1 MVTSTVIVNTTP
13 SCTDLTSICVKG
25 SAAAVQGCLCCCVG
39 VRLPTVPARALCRW
53 MAAQGRRRLLPGQV
67 QVGRGL
73 RRLGSQGGV
82 CSAARIVAEKRS
94 GSRRAARSS
103 NGIEFGAAWRVGGA
117 AAMVP
122 SRPKRRGACATRD
135 TRSALGLTRRRPT
148 RLPASTLYV
157 DMRVAARSRCIL
169 RTGVVILYHGGSH
182 VHFLKR

>member
-1 MVTSTVIVNTTP
+1 MHCLYGRWLTAVTIH

-39 VRLPTVPARALCRW
+39 VRFGTVPARALCRW

-67 QVGRGL
+67 QVRRGL
-73 RRLGSQGGV
+73 RRLGSQWGV

-148 RLPASTLYV
+148 S
-157 DMRVAARSRCIL
+157 AREHTVC
-169 RTGVVILYHGGSH
+169 
-182 VHFLKR
+182 

>member
-1 MVTSTVIVNTTP
+1 MLLRRRAP
-13 SCTDLTSICVKG
+13 SYG
-25 SAAAVQGCLCCCVG
+25 A
-39 VRLPTVPARALCRW
+39 ARALCRW

-67 QVGRGL
+67 QVRRGL
-73 RRLGSQGGV
+73 RRLGSQTQWGV

-148 RLPASTLYV
+148 S
-157 DMRVAARSRCIL
+157 AREHTVC
-169 RTGVVILYHGGSH
+169 
-182 VHFLKR
+182 

>member
-1 MVTSTVIVNTTP
+1 MCEGVSTQE
-13 SCTDLTSICVKG
+13 G
-25 SAAAVQGCLCCCVG
+25 GHGGVG
-39 VRLPTVPARALCRW
+39 AWRVRFGTVPARALCRW

-67 QVGRGL
+67 QVSRGL
-73 RRLGSQGGV
+73 RRLGSQWGV

-148 RLPASTLYV
+148 SAREHVLYV
-157 DMRVAARSRCIL
+157 DIPMRVAARSRCIL
-169 RTGVVILYHGGSH
+169 RTGVVILLFYLYHGGSH
-182 VHFLKR
+182 VHFLSDNAIS